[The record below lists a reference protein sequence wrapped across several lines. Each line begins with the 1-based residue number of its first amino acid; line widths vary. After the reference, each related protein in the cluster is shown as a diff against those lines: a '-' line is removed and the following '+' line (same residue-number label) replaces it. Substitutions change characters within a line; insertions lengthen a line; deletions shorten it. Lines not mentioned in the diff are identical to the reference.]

1 LISATGQLI
10 LQQNATHNKVLQIP
24 QCGNGVY
31 QLEVIQKD
39 LIYQSKIIINN
50 SY

>member
-1 LISATGQLI
+1 
-10 LQQNATHNKVLQIP
+10 NKVLKLP